1 MKSLLSLVPLFE
13 LIAVGSIV
21 VSCSNSEARFAKEI
35 PGTWQGTPETFS
47 DNSAI
52 TATII
57 DTYEFLPAAMTANE
71 TLSGTVTVTGMV
83 NTTTQIVGDSAL
95 IEPLGLSASARTS
108 ISGTWTVID
117 DDEIALSFDPQS
129 LVVEVDPDAVVANN
143 NPMALSSPAV
153 DSIRPDLCKT
163 IEHGIRVAL
172 TARYASMHHMDDVKI
187 KGALLK
193 YEYDNEDFVL
203 TKQTE

>member
-1 MKSLLSLVPLFE
+1 
-13 LIAVGSIV
+13 
-21 VSCSNSEARFAKEI
+21 
-35 PGTWQGTPETFS
+35 
-47 DNSAI
+47 
-52 TATII
+52 
-57 DTYEFLPAAMTANE
+57 MTANE

-143 NPMALSSPAV
+143 NPIALSSPAV

-172 TARYASMHHMDDVKI
+172 TARYASMRHMDDVKI

>member
-13 LIAVGSIV
+13 LLAVGSIV

-71 TLSGTVTVTGMV
+71 TLSGSVTVTGMV

-95 IEPLGLSASARTS
+95 IEPLGLGPHVN
-108 ISGTWTVID
+108 IG
-117 DDEIALSFDPQS
+117 
-129 LVVEVDPDAVVANN
+129 
-143 NPMALSSPAV
+143 
-153 DSIRPDLCKT
+153 
-163 IEHGIRVAL
+163 
-172 TARYASMHHMDDVKI
+172 HMDC
-187 KGALLK
+187 G
-193 YEYDNEDFVL
+193 
-203 TKQTE
+203 

>member
-1 MKSLLSLVPLFE
+1 
-13 LIAVGSIV
+13 
-21 VSCSNSEARFAKEI
+21 
-35 PGTWQGTPETFS
+35 
-47 DNSAI
+47 
-52 TATII
+52 
-57 DTYEFLPAAMTANE
+57 
-71 TLSGTVTVTGMV
+71 
-83 NTTTQIVGDSAL
+83 
-95 IEPLGLSASARTS
+95 
-108 ISGTWTVID
+108 GTWTVID

-143 NPMALSSPAV
+143 NPIALSSPAV

-172 TARYASMHHMDDVKI
+172 TARYASMRHMDDVKI